1 MSKLFDALQRADT
14 EPMSQTN
21 GDRVMLGANNERLHG
36 RKVTPLTPAAGTGAA
51 AGYLP
56 ALEMDPVARQ
66 ELTRLTHTV
75 FLRPGGSR
83 IVALSGA
90 EPGVGCSWVTARIGE
105 LLASANAGSVCLVD
119 ANLSTPTLHHSFN
132 VSNTRGLSE
141 ALLGSSAI
149 KSQIQRLGG
158 GLHLL
163 SAGHSG
169 EKAESLLAST
179 AFRTCVEELRTEFDF
194 ILFDTPA
201 LAYTADGLAVAGR
214 SEGLVLV
221 VEAGQTN
228 RETAL
233 RAAKNAAA
241 AHVHV
246 LGLVLNKRT
255 YPVPSAI
262 YNMF

>member
-1 MSKLFDALQRADT
+1 MSKLFDALQRSDT
-14 EPMSQTN
+14 ETMSQTN
-21 GDRVMLGANNERLHG
+21 GDRVILGVNNDRLHG
-36 RKVTPLTPAAGTGAA
+36 RKVTPLTSPASVGPAAGH
-51 AGYLP
+51 LP
-56 ALEMDPVARQ
+56 ALEMDQVARQ
-66 ELTRLTHTV
+66 ELTRLTHTI

-83 IVALSGA
+83 IVAFAGA

-119 ANLSTPTLHHSFN
+119 ANLSSPTLHHAFD

-141 ALLGSSAI
+141 ALLGSSSA
-149 KSQIQRLGG
+149 KSHVQRLGG

-169 EKAESLLAST
+169 EKADALLAST
-179 AFRTCVEELRTEFDF
+179 AFRTCMEELRTDYDF

-201 LAYTADGLAVAGR
+201 LAYTADALAVAGR
-214 SEGLVLV
+214 SDGLVLV
-221 VEAGQTN
+221 VEANSTN

-233 RAAKNAAA
+233 RAAKNASA

-255 YPVPSAI
+255 YPVPESL
-262 YNMF
+262 YKMF